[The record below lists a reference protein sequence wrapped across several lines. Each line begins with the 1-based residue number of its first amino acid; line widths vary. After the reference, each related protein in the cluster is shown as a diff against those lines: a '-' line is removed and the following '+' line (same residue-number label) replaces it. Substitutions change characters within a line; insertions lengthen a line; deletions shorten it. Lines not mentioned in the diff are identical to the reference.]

1 METGQKKVRVFKKKL
16 QGTPFFDCYNNKNT
30 KNNRRTL
37 NIDHKYWVLIQ
48 RLIFGNADE
57 EQRRMLNEWMDR
69 HPDNRELVRE
79 LKEIWRSTPSEEF
92 DVNVQAAWNEFQRR
106 NGVST
111 RREFKKVVNTSRE
124 TSKKLLYTL
133 RIAAVILVSVFTGI
147 FVQYTLTTTQDKEH
161 VSDFY
166 LMQTLETEKGEKAR
180 VTFSDGSMVVLN
192 SASSVRFPQEFRGA
206 KREVYL
212 EGEAYFKVAHDP
224 DHPFIVYTQDVGVQV
239 LGTEFNVQG
248 WSEDSKVEVAVRE
261 GKVAVGSSG
270 ESMTGQQEVILT
282 EGQYTSVEKGESPSQ
297 PQPVNVTNHLLWTRG
312 GLHFDNVPFSK
323 VVRDIERRFN
333 VQVTG
338 VPDELDDVPYTGTF
352 QYADLDEVLSVIGA
366 AMEIEYQRD
375 GANIIIMQ

>member
-1 METGQKKVRVFKKKL
+1 M
-16 QGTPFFDCYNNKNT
+16 
-30 KNNRRTL
+30 
-37 NIDHKYWVLIQ
+37 NIGHKYWVLIQ
-48 RLIFGNADE
+48 RFISENADE
-57 EQRRMLNEWMDR
+57 EQHQMLNEWMNR
-69 HPDNRELVRE
+69 HPERRKFVRE
-79 LKEIWRSTPSEEF
+79 LKEIWQSTPPEEF
-92 DVNVQAAWNEFQRR
+92 DVNVQAAWKEFQRR
-106 NGVST
+106 KGVST
-111 RREFKKVVNTSRE
+111 RREFKKVGNIPRK
-124 TSKKLLYTL
+124 TSKRLLYTM

-147 FVQYTLTTTQDKEH
+147 FVQHTLTTTQDTEQ

-180 VTFSDGSMVVLN
+180 VTFSDGSKVVLN
-192 SASSVRFPQEFRGA
+192 SASSIRFPQKFRGA

-212 EGEAYFKVAHDP
+212 EGEAYFKVTHNP

-239 LGTEFNVQG
+239 LGTEFNVRG

-270 ESMTGQQEVILT
+270 ESMTGQQEVVLT
-282 EGQYTSVEKGESPSQ
+282 EGQYTSVENGESPSQ
-297 PQPVNVTNHLLWTRG
+297 PQSVNVTNHLLWTHG
-312 GLHFDNVPFSK
+312 GLYFDNVPFSK

-338 VPDELDDVPYTGTF
+338 VPEELDAVPYTGTF

-375 GANIIIMQ
+375 GASIIIMQ